1 VPIETFVHASGIR
14 VHAGQ
19 QGLLYQNVGKIRVSK
34 ASIHG
39 VDQNL
44 WAILKIVV
52 DELAF
57 TINVNSIDTGQHIPN
72 SRHASGRAVDINRVG
87 AVTETP
93 GQATL
98 ANAAA
103 MRLVRL
109 LRAHGFH
116 VGEGA
121 PPRPGLLFGPVH
133 TPLNPTGID
142 HAMHL
147 HMSIPR

>member
-1 VPIETFVHASGIR
+1 VPIEAFLHASGIR

-19 QGLLYQNVGKIRVSK
+19 QGLLYHNVGEISVSR
-34 ASIHG
+34 ASVHG

-52 DELAF
+52 DHLAL
-57 TINVNSIDTGQHIPN
+57 TVNVNSIDTGQHVVH

-87 AVTETP
+87 AVTQTP

-103 MRLVRL
+103 MRLVRHL
-109 LRAHGFH
+109 QEHGFH

-142 HAMHL
+142 HATHL